1 MPRPHHLFNRSGSQ
15 TARDRAV
22 RPKVEGLEGRLLLY
36 STLGGQWT
44 YDSRITY
51 SFMPDGTSVGGVP
64 SALFQTLNANYPT
77 ATWQQ
82 QLQVA
87 ATLWENVTNVNLSL
101 VADGGQAVGSS
112 GNQQDDPRFGDIR
125 IGAVPLPSG
134 TLAET
139 FVPPPI
145 NGGTD
150 AGDILLN
157 SNVNWQINSSYD
169 LLTVVSH
176 EFGHALGLGESTVS
190 QAVMYGT
197 YNGIKQSLV
206 SDDIAGIQ
214 SIYGTR
220 QFDQFNTG
228 GHRDN
233 TYSTAT
239 NINSYVGSNAQLAI
253 PSLDMTTPG
262 DSEWFFVNVPSTTSG
277 TMTVTVQSSNL
288 SSLAPKLQ
296 VYSSSL
302 SLIGQV
308 SAPNTF
314 GATISV
320 TASVQAGQ
328 GYYIKVLAAGGPGA
342 IGAYGLLA
350 NFGSQ
355 SQPAIQPPNT
365 VVPSQPDQGG
375 GTTNDNAPWGG
386 QNGQG
391 GGQNGQGG
399 GQNGQGGGQNGQ
411 GGGFDG
417 LTLFQGTSTL
427 VGNLNGWTDNLN
439 VSSSSLPVDTS
450 DQSTQPGDATAF
462 GAVQIASNVDGA
474 AAQGITQ
481 ATTLVS
487 ASNLMA
493 PATPTPFT
501 AGPALTVLQ
510 ALDEALEQW
519 IPQEDQTAA

>member
-1 MPRPHHLFNRSGSQ
+1 
-15 TARDRAV
+15 
-22 RPKVEGLEGRLLLY
+22 
-36 STLGGQWT
+36 
-44 YDSRITY
+44 
-51 SFMPDGTSVGGVP
+51 MPDGTSVGGVP

-82 QLQVA
+82 QLEVA

-101 VADGGQAVGSS
+101 VSDGGQAVGSS

-157 SNVNWQINSSYD
+157 SNVNWQISSNYD
-169 LLTVVSH
+169 LMTVTAH

-197 YNGIKQSLV
+197 YNGIKQALA
-206 SDDIAGIQ
+206 SDDITGIQ
-214 SIYGTR
+214 SLYGTR

-302 SLIGQV
+302 SLVGQV
-308 SAPNTF
+308 SAPNTL

-328 GYYIKVLAAGGPGA
+328 GYYVKVLAAGGPGA
-342 IGAYGLLA
+342 IGGYGLLA

-355 SQPAIQPPNT
+355 SQPPIQPPNT

-375 GTTNDNAPWGG
+375 GTANDNAPRGW
-386 QNGQG
+386 QNSQG
-391 GGQNGQGG
+391 GGWFNGLLQ
-399 GQNGQGGGQNGQ
+399 
-411 GGGFDG
+411 FDG
-417 LTLFQGTSTL
+417 ISTS
-427 VGNLNGWTDNLN
+427 VGNLTGWADGMF
-439 VSSSSLPVDTS
+439 VSSSISAGPSS
-450 DQSTQPGDATAF
+450 DQPTQPGDNTAYST
-462 GAVQIASNVDGA
+462 VQIGSNPFGA

-487 ASNLMA
+487 ASYLVA
-493 PATPTPFT
+493 PATPAPIT
-501 AGPALTVLQ
+501 AGPALAILQ
-510 ALDEALEQW
+510 ALDEALGQW
-519 IPQEDQTAA
+519 ISQDDPTAT